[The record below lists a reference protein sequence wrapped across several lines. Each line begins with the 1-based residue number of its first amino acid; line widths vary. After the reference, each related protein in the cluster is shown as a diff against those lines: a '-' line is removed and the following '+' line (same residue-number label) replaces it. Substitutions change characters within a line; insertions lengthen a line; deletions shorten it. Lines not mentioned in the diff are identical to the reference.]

1 MGTVVGMGG
10 NGDAGPGGEIRVGL
24 LGYGLAGSAFH
35 APLIDAT
42 PGMRLTAI
50 VTANAE
56 RASSAHARY
65 PGVRIVP
72 SADEVLV
79 PGVVDLVVVA
89 TPNDSHV
96 PLATRALE
104 AGLDVVVDKPIAPT
118 AAQARE
124 LQELADARGRMITV
138 YQNRRWDSDFLT
150 LQALMDAGRLGEV
163 RRFESRFESWSP
175 VAKGGWRESG
185 DPALAG
191 GLLNDLGAHLID
203 QAVCLFGPVASVYA
217 EIDVRRAGVA
227 ADDDV
232 FVALHHTGG
241 VRSHLWMSKVA
252 SQLGPRMRVLG
263 SDAAFLAQ
271 GLDPQE
277 DALRSGR
284 SPASPD
290 WGRYP
295 DGRGGHLFQGEH
307 VEGVDLVPG
316 NYPAFYVGVEQAIR
330 TRSAPPVP
338 VADAAYVLDLIA
350 AARHSASKQAVVSP

>member
-1 MGTVVGMGG
+1 M
-10 NGDAGPGGEIRVGL
+10 
-24 LGYGLAGSAFH
+24 
-35 APLIDAT
+35 
-42 PGMRLTAI
+42 
-50 VTANAE
+50 
-56 RASSAHARY
+56 
-65 PGVRIVP
+65 
-72 SADEVLV
+72 

-138 YQNRRWDSDFLT
+138 YQNRRWDTDFLT
-150 LQALMDAGRLGEV
+150 LRALIDAGRLGEV

-175 VAKGGWRESG
+175 QAKGGWRESG

-263 SDAAFLAQ
+263 SDAAFLAA

-277 DALRSGR
+277 EALRSGR

-290 WGRYP
+290 WGRHP
-295 DGRGGHLFQGEH
+295 DGRVGHLFQGEH